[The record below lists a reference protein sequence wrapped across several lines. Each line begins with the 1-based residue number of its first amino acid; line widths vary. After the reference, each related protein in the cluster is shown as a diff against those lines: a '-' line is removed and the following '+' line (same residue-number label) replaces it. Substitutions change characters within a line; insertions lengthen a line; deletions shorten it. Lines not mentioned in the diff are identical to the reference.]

1 MSARNELRDLIHRN
15 LHQNEGFERWT
26 FQAPVDLADALTA
39 AGYRKP
45 RTITT
50 YEELDALPVESAVR
64 SDMGVV
70 YVKDF
75 DVDDPSA
82 IWWVTAG
89 AVSEFPSIAISL
101 PAIVLHEP
109 EAAA

>member
-15 LHQNEGFERWT
+15 LHQIEGFERWT

-50 YEELDALPVESAVR
+50 AEELDALPEGSVTLDRTGDVQKRTYEGWMSTGAEEPN
-64 SDMGVV
+64 
-70 YVKDF
+70 YV
-75 DVDDPSA
+75 A
-82 IWWVTAG
+82 
-89 AVSEFPSIAISL
+89 L
-101 PAIVLHEP
+101 PATAIYEP
-109 EAAA
+109 EADK